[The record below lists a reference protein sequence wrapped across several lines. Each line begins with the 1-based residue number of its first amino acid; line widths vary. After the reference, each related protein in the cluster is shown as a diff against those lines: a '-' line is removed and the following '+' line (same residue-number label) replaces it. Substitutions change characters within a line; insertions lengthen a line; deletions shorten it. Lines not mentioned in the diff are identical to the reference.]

1 MPKVERTEIFDVDI
15 DSFYKVITD
24 YESYPTFVDGVSEIV
39 VVKKTKTK
47 AEVEFIINLIKKFSY
62 SLDIKQKEGT
72 GISWT
77 LIKGDIFKK
86 NTGGWVL
93 KDMKEKGTKVTYQLE
108 VEFKGFAPQVVV
120 NKLVANNLPAMMKAY
135 YKKAKALKKGN
146 DV

>member
-24 YESYPTFVDGVSEIV
+24 YEAYPSFVDGVSEIV

-86 NTGGWVL
+86 NTGGWIL
-93 KDMKEKGTKVTYQLE
+93 KDMKEKGTKVTYH
-108 VEFKGFAPQVVV
+108 
-120 NKLVANNLPAMMKAY
+120 
-135 YKKAKALKKGN
+135 
-146 DV
+146 